1 VRDQDIATEIG
12 FSLEEVEPQRI
23 SRSML
28 IATADHFAEW
38 MGRRF
43 LFERAFITNDIARV
57 RSALTT
63 LFDESLDVAERLQSV
78 IDSRKLSPLA
88 IPSLSLL
95 LHCRAPD
102 KYPPFNRRTKRF
114 LRDFGLS
121 RRGVSNASP
130 EAYKRWLDQAEELS
144 QELDLPSPGHVD
156 RLVWQYTKDLQL

>member
-1 VRDQDIATEIG
+1 MVVPHSARMPAKTSDG
-12 FSLEEVEPQRI
+12 
-23 SRSML
+23 
-28 IATADHFAEW
+28 HFAGW
-38 MGRRF
+38 TGRPW
-43 LFERAFITNDIARV
+43 LSERAFITNDIARV

-63 LFDESLDVAERLQSV
+63 LFDESLDVAGRLQSV
-78 IDSRKLSPLA
+78 IDSGKLSPLA

-121 RRGVSNASP
+121 KWGVSNASP